1 MGAGAAGGQW
11 GLQEDNGGLTG
22 ACRRAGRGLGSRGGG
37 AGGGM
42 EEDWR
47 EGGGEGRQKYSEWRA
62 EKVLEEE
69 GERCPGRD
77 GC

>member
-1 MGAGAAGGQW
+1 MGVWW
-11 GLQEDNGGLTG
+11 GLVGGLG
-22 ACRRAGRGLGSRGGG
+22 EGWGRGGG

-47 EGGGEGRQKYSEWRA
+47 EGGGGGRQKYSEWRA